1 MGEEGVKLYG
11 NILSPFVLR
20 VEWALQLKGIK
31 YEYVNEDLS
40 NKSPQLLQ
48 YNPVHKMV
56 PVLVHN
62 GRPIAESAVIVEYID
77 EAWSDFYPL
86 LPSNPYQK
94 ATTRFWAKFVEEKCL
109 HGSFDV
115 LSRVGEEQLQAVKE
129 MQESL
134 KTLEGHLEENKF
146 FGGETIGFV
155 DIIAGWMPSW
165 LGMIEEIIGIKII
178 NEEDLPLI
186 SAWIKDFL
194 DHNLVKETMPPQEKV
209 MAHMRAIR
217 ENVLSAMSA

>member
-31 YEYVNEDLS
+31 YEYVNEDLL

-62 GRPIAESAVIVEYID
+62 GKPTAESVVIVEYID
-77 EAWSDFYPL
+77 EAWSDLYPL

-94 ATTRFWAKFVEEKCL
+94 ANTRFWAKFVEEKCL

-115 LSRVGEEQLQAVKE
+115 FSKVGEEQLRAVKE

-134 KTLEGHLEENKF
+134 KTLEGHLEGKKF

-155 DIIAGWMPSW
+155 DIIAGWMATL
-165 LGMIEEIIGIKII
+165 LGIIEEIIGIKII
-178 NEEDLPLI
+178 NEQDLPLI
-186 SAWIKDFL
+186 SAWIKHFL

-217 ENVLSAMSA
+217 ENVLSTMSA

>member
-31 YEYVNEDLS
+31 YEYVNEDLL

-56 PVLVHN
+56 LC
-62 GRPIAESAVIVEYID
+62 S
-77 EAWSDFYPL
+77 S
-86 LPSNPYQK
+86 
-94 ATTRFWAKFVEEKCL
+94 TTCL

-115 LSRVGEEQLQAVKE
+115 FSKVGEEQLRAVKE

-134 KTLEGHLEENKF
+134 KTLEGHLEGKKF

-155 DIIAGWMPSW
+155 DIIAGWMATL
-165 LGMIEEIIGIKII
+165 LGIIEEIIGIKII
-178 NEEDLPLI
+178 NEQDLPLI
-186 SAWIKDFL
+186 SAWIKHFL

-217 ENVLSAMSA
+217 ENVLSTMSA